1 MGSDPI
7 HKAAQHLESSPR
19 GGLTPVLRLVAGG
32 ALAWCIG
39 AAAVAP
45 ELPAFCAPAALVILA
60 TTLWRP
66 RWGLAL
72 TTALAPAG
80 ALFAAAPV
88 RAAELFAWAF
98 LAGWLLRVWRPLSAS
113 RWPRAVMLPAVLY
126 AATLAASWLALTIG
140 ESAGIDPIAWPQFLA
155 HSIPQDH
162 LLFSSPEPE
171 TWTLLQS
178 LTGIAVFLAAVAI
191 ARDDRR
197 LVRALAGGLAI
208 CGAILAVATLADV
221 ARQWAEVDYSLWF
234 LRRYVDGE
242 RFSLHLADVNAAA
255 SLYVLAG
262 LAAVSLAATDQ
273 RRRWGWIGLIV
284 PMLPA
289 LVLAGSLSAIVAA
302 AVVAAATMGP
312 TARVRRWQPT
322 KMQLAT
328 VAAIIVLAVAVSALL
343 ASRRGDGRATASE
356 ALLMR
361 SQFLETSARMF
372 ASAPILGVG
381 IGRYFDRSAEFMP
394 GSLREMYGNENAHN
408 YFAQQFAE
416 LGLVG
421 GLLFIWLVG
430 SLLASGWRRVRSS
443 ATGQGAL
450 LGLFAGT
457 SAYLLTSLT
466 GHPLLVPEAALP
478 FWAALGA
485 VGGASTEVEGTALRT
500 GARTPHAAVAA
511 LVVAVLSIGVGRAVV
526 RSAQT
531 QRPPPER
538 GFHGF
543 ETDSQEQRFR
553 WMTRH
558 AVAYIPAMRGIVTL
572 HLRGPEDRPLV
583 RPLIVETAIA
593 GRIVDRREIRGG
605 AWVTVNIGV
614 REPASAPFRRID
626 LRANQQ
632 WTQDVRLGIRTAQRP
647 ISAMVGEIG
656 WTPVDPIR

>member
-1 MGSDPI
+1 
-7 HKAAQHLESSPR
+7 
-19 GGLTPVLRLVAGG
+19 
-32 ALAWCIG
+32 
-39 AAAVAP
+39 
-45 ELPAFCAPAALVILA
+45 
-60 TTLWRP
+60 
-66 RWGLAL
+66 
-72 TTALAPAG
+72 
-80 ALFAAAPV
+80 
-88 RAAELFAWAF
+88 
-98 LAGWLLRVWRPLSAS
+98 
-113 RWPRAVMLPAVLY
+113 MLPAALY

-140 ESAGIDPIAWPQFLA
+140 EAAGIDPIAWPQFLV

-178 LTGIAVFLAAVAI
+178 LTGIAVFLTAVAI

-197 LVRALAGGLAI
+197 VVRALAGGLAI
-208 CGAILAVATLADV
+208 SAAILAVATLADL
-221 ARQWAEVDYSLWF
+221 ASQWAEVGYGWWF

-242 RFSLHLADVNAAA
+242 RFSLHFADVNAAA

-262 LAAVSLAATDQ
+262 LAAVSVAATD
-273 RRRWGWIGLIV
+273 RSRRWIWIGLIV

-289 LVLAGSLSAIVAA
+289 LALAGSLSALFAAAVAA
-302 AVVAAATMGP
+302 AVVAAMTMGP
-312 TARVRRWQPT
+312 TVRFRRWQPT
-322 KMQLAT
+322 KMQVAT
-328 VAAIIVLAVAVSALL
+328 VAAIIVLAVAALALL

-356 ALLMR
+356 AMFMR

-372 ASAPILGVG
+372 AAAPILGVG
-381 IGRYFDRSAEFMP
+381 TGRYFDRSAEFMP
-394 GSLREMYGNENAHN
+394 GPLREMYGNENAHN

-430 SLLASGWRRVRSS
+430 SLLASGWRPIRSS

-485 VGGASTEVEGTALRT
+485 VGGASTEIEGTALKT
-500 GARTPHAAVAA
+500 GPVPHAAVAA
-511 LVVAVLSIGVGRAVV
+511 FVVAVLSIGVGRAAVA
-526 RSAQT
+526 STQT

-543 ETDSQEQRFR
+543 ETDSQGQRFR

-558 AVAYIPAMRGIVTL
+558 AVAYIPATRGIVTL
-572 HLRGPEDRPLV
+572 YP
-583 RPLIVETAIA
+583 
-593 GRIVDRREIRGG
+593 
-605 AWVTVNIGV
+605 AW
-614 REPASAPFRRID
+614 A
-626 LRANQQ
+626 
-632 WTQDVRLGIRTAQRP
+632 
-647 ISAMVGEIG
+647 
-656 WTPVDPIR
+656 